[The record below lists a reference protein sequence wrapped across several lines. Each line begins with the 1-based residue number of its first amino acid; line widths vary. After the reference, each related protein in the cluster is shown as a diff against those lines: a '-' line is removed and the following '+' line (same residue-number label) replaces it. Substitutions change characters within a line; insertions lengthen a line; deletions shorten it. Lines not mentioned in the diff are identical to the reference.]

1 MALEEKHALIA
12 GSSRGIE
19 GGIALA
25 LADSGVREGSPDY
38 STGYLR
44 GWWRILDESRGPIR
58 NTDRIVLCMRSLD
71 LTV

>member
-25 LADSGVREGSPDY
+25 LADSGVREA
-38 STGYLR
+38 R
-44 GWWRILDESRGPIR
+44 RITRQVIYAGGG
-58 NTDRIVLCMRSLD
+58 VSLMNPE
-71 LTV
+71 VPPEIQIG